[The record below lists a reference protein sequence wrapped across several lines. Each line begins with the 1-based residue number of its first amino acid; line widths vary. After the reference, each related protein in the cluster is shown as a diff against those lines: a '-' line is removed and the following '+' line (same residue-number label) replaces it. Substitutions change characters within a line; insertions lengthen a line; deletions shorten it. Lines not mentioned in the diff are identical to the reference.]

1 MITSLQCWRI
11 VAALTT
17 LSIGAR
23 SLNSINLELET
34 PGTTPLS
41 ALGTPNLDKYNG
53 TYNLEVWES
62 KDSGDCRYTLHFDF
76 NVNEDSSPVGDPEFQ
91 GTCAPTDSTGNAPDG
106 LPWHAH
112 RRNWIKFP
120 QYVYDTTGF
129 DHVSLEWVPCGR
141 APAGFRKAR
150 FDLNFYT
157 VSPEYRTYM
166 ICDEFKTPRV
176 CQYNQTTHI
185 GRSQFTLPR
194 LAIDPQYLV
203 NMPVRF
209 QPDPEFPEA
218 FKTEGL
224 THYDPRTAP
233 KRTED
238 WNIPSFLM
246 TTHDAAVVSW
256 RGMIPQS
263 AYKGKLN
270 YTSSEYQFYVY
281 QTMPL
286 LPSNWSTYFDIKAQ
300 MMYVELEGSAGLCG
314 SAFKR
319 AKGEQEYGIVVEDDV
334 STKTIIGPD
343 DNLIN

>member
-1 MITSLQCWRI
+1 MPRLVLIDTLPHFGSGVLRWEVKQLFISTQAKTEVNNKQTTNLERNYTMITSLQCWRV

-62 KDSGDCRYTLHFDF
+62 KENGDCRYTLHFDF

-176 CQYNQTTHI
+176 CQYNQTSHI

-194 LAIDPQYLV
+194 LA
-203 NMPVRF
+203 M
-209 QPDPEFPEA
+209 
-218 FKTEGL
+218 
-224 THYDPRTAP
+224 
-233 KRTED
+233 
-238 WNIPSFLM
+238 
-246 TTHDAAVVSW
+246 
-256 RGMIPQS
+256 
-263 AYKGKLN
+263 
-270 YTSSEYQFYVY
+270 
-281 QTMPL
+281 
-286 LPSNWSTYFDIKAQ
+286 
-300 MMYVELEGSAGLCG
+300 
-314 SAFKR
+314 
-319 AKGEQEYGIVVEDDV
+319 DV
-334 STKTIIGPD
+334 SRQR
-343 DNLIN
+343 